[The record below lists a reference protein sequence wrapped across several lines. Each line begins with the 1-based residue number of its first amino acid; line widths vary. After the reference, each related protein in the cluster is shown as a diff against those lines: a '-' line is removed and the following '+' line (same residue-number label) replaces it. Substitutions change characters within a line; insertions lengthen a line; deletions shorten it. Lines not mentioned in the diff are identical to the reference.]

1 MHHIHVEHPSVFPGV
16 MDVSEGVELVKAGN
30 KITLDNKDY
39 LIESVDKT
47 ESNTDFVQVSISA
60 RTADQATIHII
71 DEPTG

>member
-1 MHHIHVEHPSVFPGV
+1 MHHFHVEHPSVFPGV

-30 KITLDNKDY
+30 KITIDSKDY

-71 DEPTG
+71 DEPAE